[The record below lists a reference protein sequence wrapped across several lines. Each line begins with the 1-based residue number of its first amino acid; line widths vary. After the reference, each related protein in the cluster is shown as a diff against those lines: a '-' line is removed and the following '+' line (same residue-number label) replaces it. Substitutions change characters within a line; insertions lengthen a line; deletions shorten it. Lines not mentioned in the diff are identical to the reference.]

1 MTRPERSGYRIDTKL
16 LFGKYRIISTLGA
29 GSSGT
34 VYLAEHL
41 KLKVYRAIKCI
52 PKDTARN
59 TSNFSEEQLLKEAGL
74 LKNLNHPGIPL
85 IYDIDE
91 DDHFFYM
98 IEEFIQGDSLED
110 LILHQEI
117 IPEEQ
122 FINYGM
128 QICAVLDYLHHL
140 SPYPILYQD
149 LKPEHIILC
158 GNQVKI
164 IDFGIASF
172 ITVFGKNFQL
182 YGTEGYAAPEAL
194 NGDTVTT
201 ASDIYSL
208 GKVLEALARACT
220 PDCSETL
227 THIIEKAA
235 DRNPDS
241 RYQTATDL
249 MLALSE
255 LAGEKNP
262 VKKGLIFRQSSKK
275 RYSACHSFAHL
286 IKNIAVIGSRSGA
299 GATFFSVSLVN
310 TLNHRHIPCCYIP
323 MDHSDNLIS
332 MTQTGISLTEHEGI
346 FQSKNFTATP
356 CYGPGIEDPVLPSVI
371 RVRDFGT
378 HTSEYSDFGHF
389 DLTFILLSGSP
400 WDFADTLSFISR
412 FENTGSYI
420 YICNHGNKNAA
431 KKYARYL
438 KNPVYCFPE
447 DTNPFYVTPEKER
460 LIMQILQRKELIHH
474 PEHRKN

>member
-1 MTRPERSGYRIDTKL
+1 MWKSG
-16 LFGKYRIISTLGA
+16 
-29 GSSGT
+29 
-34 VYLAEHL
+34 
-41 KLKVYRAIKCI
+41 
-52 PKDTARN
+52 
-59 TSNFSEEQLLKEAGL
+59 
-74 LKNLNHPGIPL
+74 KNNRLW
-85 IYDIDE
+85 
-91 DDHFFYM
+91 
-98 IEEFIQGDSLED
+98 
-110 LILHQEI
+110 
-117 IPEEQ
+117 
-122 FINYGM
+122 
-128 QICAVLDYLHHL
+128 
-140 SPYPILYQD
+140 
-149 LKPEHIILC
+149 
-158 GNQVKI
+158 
-164 IDFGIASF
+164 IASF

-255 LAGEKNP
+255 LAGGKNP
-262 VKKGLIFRQSSKK
+262 GQKRSYLPTVIQKEIFCVSLICTSHKKHSRDRQPFRC
-275 RYSACHSFAHL
+275 RC
-286 IKNIAVIGSRSGA
+286 NI
-299 GATFFSVSLVN
+299 FFS
-310 TLNHRHIPCCYIP
+310 IPGKHTESQTYSRCYIP

-389 DLTFILLSGSP
+389 DLTFILLSWQSMG
-400 WDFADTLSFISR
+400 F
-412 FENTGSYI
+412 
-420 YICNHGNKNAA
+420 C
-431 KKYARYL
+431 RYT
-438 KNPVYCFPE
+438 V
-447 DTNPFYVTPEKER
+447 FYQPA
-460 LIMQILQRKELIHH
+460 
-474 PEHRKN
+474 

>member
-1 MTRPERSGYRIDTKL
+1 MTRPERSGYRIDTNL

-59 TSNFSEEQLLKEAGL
+59 TSNFSEEQLLKEADL

-91 DDHFFYM
+91 DDRFIYM

-110 LILHQEI
+110 FILHQET

-122 FINYGM
+122 LINYGI
-128 QICAVLDYLHHL
+128 QICAILDYLHHL

-158 GNQVKI
+158 GNQIKL

-172 ITVFGKNFQL
+172 ITVLGRNFQL
-182 YGTEGYAAPEAL
+182 YGTDGFAAPEAL
-194 NGDTVTT
+194 NGETVTT

-208 GKVLEALARACT
+208 GKVLEILAKTCT
-220 PDCSETL
+220 PGCSEKL
-227 THIIEKAA
+227 TQIIKKAA
-235 DRNPDS
+235 SQDLS
-241 RYQTATDL
+241 FRYQTTADL

-255 LAGEKNP
+255 LAACKTAPKNSS
-262 VKKGLIFRQSSKK
+262 VFKRASKK
-275 RYSACHSFAHL
+275 RYSACHSFSHL
-286 IKNIAVIGSRSGA
+286 IQNIAVIGSRPGA

-310 TLNHRHIPCCYIP
+310 TLNHRHIACCYIP
-323 MDHSDNLIS
+323 MEHTDNLIS
-332 MTQTGISLTEHEGI
+332 MTQAGISFTENQGI
-346 FQSKNFTATP
+346 FHVKNFTASP
-356 CYGPGIEDPVLPSVI
+356 CYGPGIEDPVSPSVI
-371 RVRDFGT
+371 RVRDFGS
-378 HTSEYSDFGHF
+378 HISEYLDFGRF
-389 DLTFILLSGSP
+389 DLTFIMLSGSP
-400 WDFADTLSFISR
+400 WDIADALALTSR
-412 FENTGSYI
+412 LKDASSPV
-420 YICNHGNKNAA
+420 YICGHGNKNAA

-438 KNPVYCFPE
+438 KQPVYCYPS
-447 DTNPFYVTPEKER
+447 DTNPFHVTSEKER
-460 LIMQILQRKELIHH
+460 LIMQILQRKEMIHH
-474 PEHRKN
+474 PEH

>member
-1 MTRPERSGYRIDTKL
+1 
-16 LFGKYRIISTLGA
+16 
-29 GSSGT
+29 
-34 VYLAEHL
+34 
-41 KLKVYRAIKCI
+41 
-52 PKDTARN
+52 
-59 TSNFSEEQLLKEAGL
+59 
-74 LKNLNHPGIPL
+74 
-85 IYDIDE
+85 
-91 DDHFFYM
+91 
-98 IEEFIQGDSLED
+98 
-110 LILHQEI
+110 
-117 IPEEQ
+117 
-122 FINYGM
+122 M

-255 LAGEKNP
+255 LAGGKNP

-299 GATFFSVSLVN
+299 GATFFS
-310 TLNHRHIPCCYIP
+310 Y
-323 MDHSDNLIS
+323 
-332 MTQTGISLTEHEGI
+332 
-346 FQSKNFTATP
+346 
-356 CYGPGIEDPVLPSVI
+356 
-371 RVRDFGT
+371 
-378 HTSEYSDFGHF
+378 
-389 DLTFILLSGSP
+389 P
-400 WDFADTLSFISR
+400 W
-412 FENTGSYI
+412 
-420 YICNHGNKNAA
+420 
-431 KKYARYL
+431 
-438 KNPVYCFPE
+438 
-447 DTNPFYVTPEKER
+447 
-460 LIMQILQRKELIHH
+460 
-474 PEHRKN
+474 

>member
-1 MTRPERSGYRIDTKL
+1 MTRPERSGYRIDTNL

-34 VYLAEHL
+34 VYLAEHI

-59 TSNFSEEQLLKEAGL
+59 TSNFSEEQLLKEADL

-91 DDHFFYM
+91 DDRFFYM

-110 LILHQEI
+110 LILRQET

-122 FINYGM
+122 LINYGI

-158 GNQVKI
+158 GNQIKI

-182 YGTEGYAAPEAL
+182 YGTDGYAAPEAL
-194 NGDTVTT
+194 NGYAVTT

-208 GKVLEALARACT
+208 GKVLETLVKACT
-220 PDCSETL
+220 SACSETL

-235 DRNPDS
+235 DPDLNS

-255 LAGEKNP
+255 SSGRKTPAKNNF
-262 VKKGLIFRQSSKK
+262 IFRQAFKK
-275 RYSACHSFAHL
+275 RHSACHSFSHL

-299 GATFFSVSLVN
+299 GATYFSVSLVN
-310 TLNHRHIPCCYIP
+310 TLNHKHIPCCYIP

-332 MTQTGISLTEHEGI
+332 MTQAGISLTENQGV

-356 CYGPGIEDPVLPSVI
+356 CYGPGIEDPVSSSVI

-378 HTSEYSDFGHF
+378 HASEYVDFGHF

-400 WDFADTLSFISR
+400 WDVADTLAFTSQLK
-412 FENTGSYI
+412 NADTHI

-438 KNPVYCFPE
+438 KNPVYCFPK
-447 DTNPFYVTPEKER
+447 DTNPFHVTPEKER
-460 LIMQILQRKELIHH
+460 LIMQILQRKELIPH

>member
-1 MTRPERSGYRIDTKL
+1 MTRPERSGYRIDTKF

-59 TSNFSEEQLLKEAGL
+59 TSNFSEEELLKEASL

-91 DDHFFYM
+91 DDRFFYM

-110 LILHQEI
+110 LILHQET

-122 FINYGM
+122 LINYGI

-140 SPYPILYQD
+140 SPYPVLYED

-158 GNQVKI
+158 GNQIKI

-172 ITVFGKNFQL
+172 ITVLGKNIQL
-182 YGTEGYAAPEAL
+182 YGTDGYAAPEAV
-194 NGDTVTT
+194 NGNAVTA

-208 GKVLEALARACT
+208 GKVLETLAGACT
-220 PDCSETL
+220 PGCSETL
-227 THIIEKAA
+227 THIIKKAA
-235 DRNPDS
+235 DPNLDS
-241 RYQTATDL
+241 RYRSASDL

-255 LAGEKNP
+255 SAGQKTP
-262 VKKGLIFRQSSKK
+262 AKKGILFRQAFKK
-275 RYSACHSFAHL
+275 RFSACHSFSHL

-310 TLNHRHIPCCYIP
+310 ILNHKHIPCCYMP

-332 MTQTGISLTEHEGI
+332 MTQAGISLTENQGI
-346 FQSKNFTATP
+346 FQSKNFTAAP

-378 HTSEYSDFGHF
+378 HTSEYFDSGHF

-400 WDFADTLSFISR
+400 WDIADTLAFTSQFK
-412 FENTGSYI
+412 NTEPPV

-431 KKYARYL
+431 RKYARYL
-438 KNPVYCFPE
+438 KNPVYCFPL
-447 DTNPFYVTPEKER
+447 DTNPFHITPEKER
-460 LIMQILQRKELIHH
+460 LFLQILQRKELIHH
-474 PEHRKN
+474 PEYRKN

>member
-1 MTRPERSGYRIDTKL
+1 MWK
-16 LFGKYRIISTLGA
+16 
-29 GSSGT
+29 
-34 VYLAEHL
+34 
-41 KLKVYRAIKCI
+41 
-52 PKDTARN
+52 
-59 TSNFSEEQLLKEAGL
+59 
-74 LKNLNHPGIPL
+74 
-85 IYDIDE
+85 
-91 DDHFFYM
+91 
-98 IEEFIQGDSLED
+98 
-110 LILHQEI
+110 
-117 IPEEQ
+117 
-122 FINYGM
+122 
-128 QICAVLDYLHHL
+128 
-140 SPYPILYQD
+140 
-149 LKPEHIILC
+149 
-158 GNQVKI
+158 QVKI

-255 LAGEKNP
+255 LAGGKNP

-412 FENTGSYI
+412 LENTGSYI

-438 KNPVYCFPE
+438 KNPGLLF
-447 DTNPFYVTPEKER
+447 FLKTP
-460 LIMQILQRKELIHH
+460 ILFM
-474 PEHRKN
+474 

>member
-1 MTRPERSGYRIDTKL
+1 
-16 LFGKYRIISTLGA
+16 
-29 GSSGT
+29 
-34 VYLAEHL
+34 
-41 KLKVYRAIKCI
+41 
-52 PKDTARN
+52 
-59 TSNFSEEQLLKEAGL
+59 
-74 LKNLNHPGIPL
+74 
-85 IYDIDE
+85 
-91 DDHFFYM
+91 
-98 IEEFIQGDSLED
+98 
-110 LILHQEI
+110 
-117 IPEEQ
+117 
-122 FINYGM
+122 
-128 QICAVLDYLHHL
+128 
-140 SPYPILYQD
+140 
-149 LKPEHIILC
+149 
-158 GNQVKI
+158 
-164 IDFGIASF
+164 
-172 ITVFGKNFQL
+172 
-182 YGTEGYAAPEAL
+182 
-194 NGDTVTT
+194 
-201 ASDIYSL
+201 
-208 GKVLEALARACT
+208 VLEALARACT

-255 LAGEKNP
+255 LAGGKNP

-412 FENTGSYI
+412 LENTGSYI

-447 DTNPFYVTPEKER
+447 DINPFYVTPEKER

>member
-1 MTRPERSGYRIDTKL
+1 MTRSERSGYRIDTTL

-34 VYLAEHL
+34 VYLAEHI
-41 KLKVYRAIKCI
+41 KLKVYRSIKCI

-59 TSNFSEEQLLKEAGL
+59 TSNFSEEQLLKEADL

-91 DDHFFYM
+91 DDRFFYM

-110 LILHQEI
+110 LILRQET

-122 FINYGM
+122 LINYGI

-158 GNQVKI
+158 GNQIKI

-182 YGTEGYAAPEAL
+182 YGTDGYAAPEAL
-194 NGDTVTT
+194 NGYAVTT

-208 GKVLEALARACT
+208 GKVLETLVKACT
-220 PDCSETL
+220 SACSETL

-235 DRNPDS
+235 DPDLNS

-249 MLALSE
+249 MFALSE
-255 LAGEKNP
+255 SAGRKTPAKNNF
-262 VKKGLIFRQSSKK
+262 IFRQAFKK
-275 RYSACHSFAHL
+275 RHSACHSFSHL

-299 GATFFSVSLVN
+299 GATYFSVSLVN
-310 TLNHRHIPCCYIP
+310 TLNHKHIPCCYIP

-332 MTQTGISLTEHEGI
+332 MTQAGISLTENQGV

-356 CYGPGIEDPVLPSVI
+356 CYGPGIEDPVSPSVI

-378 HTSEYSDFGHF
+378 HASEYVDFGHF

-400 WDFADTLSFISR
+400 WDVADTLAFTSQLK
-412 FENTGSYI
+412 NADTHI

-438 KNPVYCFPE
+438 KNPVYCFPK
-447 DTNPFYVTPEKER
+447 DTNPFHVTPEKER
-460 LIMQILQRKELIHH
+460 LIMQILQRKELIPH